1 MPTISELSKQPGLIN
16 EAIEKRQDAFGRAL
30 SEEER
35 EIYFSLLSGIVE
47 KLTFDKDG
55 KVKRT
60 AKNLLLIS
68 QVDKVFDE
76 WAENR
81 GRGLI
86 KEFTED
92 LLAVAGM
99 TALMY
104 EGEADEAELEAITAD
119 NLLILAALGA
129 SAAGE
134 ILKGGYLWE
143 MWRANQVRQE
153 LKSVFLSAIQSRQ
166 TLKNLQKTVRE
177 FAVGT
182 GNGGKLLEF
191 WQVFGLD
198 TFNRVQEMKNEQF
211 RERLDLHWFIYV
223 GDVIKNTRDFC
234 RPKAGGVFADVEA
247 DTEWP
252 KDPDLPGKTSG
263 IPYTPRIDRGR
274 WNCRHRIR
282 YITRELA
289 IQLDPNKVEAIE
301 KKYN

>member
-16 EAIEKRQDAFGRAL
+16 EAIEKRQDALGRAL

-76 WAENR
+76 WADKR

-104 EGEADEAELEAITAD
+104 DGEADEAELEAITAD

-153 LKSVFLSAIQSRQ
+153 LKSVLLSAIQSRQ

-247 DTEWP
+247 DKEWP

>member
-1 MPTISELSKQPGLIN
+1 M
-16 EAIEKRQDAFGRAL
+16 
-30 SEEER
+30 
-35 EIYFSLLSGIVE
+35 
-47 KLTFDKDG
+47 
-55 KVKRT
+55 
-60 AKNLLLIS
+60 
-68 QVDKVFDE
+68 DKVFDE
-76 WAENR
+76 WADKR

-104 EGEADEAELEAITAD
+104 DGEADEAELEAITAD

-153 LKSVFLSAIQSRQ
+153 LKSVLLSAIQSRQ

-247 DTEWP
+247 DKEWP

>member
-16 EAIEKRQDAFGRAL
+16 EAIEKRQDALGRAL

-35 EIYFSLLSGIVE
+35 EIYFSLLSDIVE

-76 WAENR
+76 WAEKR

-92 LLAVAGM
+92 LLADAGM

-104 EGEADEAELEAITAD
+104 DGEADEAELEAITAD

-143 MWRANQVRQE
+143 M
-153 LKSVFLSAIQSRQ
+153 
-166 TLKNLQKTVRE
+166 
-177 FAVGT
+177 
-182 GNGGKLLEF
+182 
-191 WQVFGLD
+191 
-198 TFNRVQEMKNEQF
+198 
-211 RERLDLHWFIYV
+211 
-223 GDVIKNTRDFC
+223 
-234 RPKAGGVFADVEA
+234 
-247 DTEWP
+247 
-252 KDPDLPGKTSG
+252 
-263 IPYTPRIDRGR
+263 
-274 WNCRHRIR
+274 
-282 YITRELA
+282 
-289 IQLDPNKVEAIE
+289 
-301 KKYN
+301 